1 MNVDLGKDFPNKE
14 NILLYQGD
22 TLAMGEYYVTYKGK
36 EKEGINQYY
45 EVEYLKAN
53 HNAGG
58 FTKEF
63 SLKPFI
69 QLNERMGNVS
79 EPATRHFLHKDIYT
93 HVTYAEMDNKNQV
106 DDEGYK
112 EPKKHML
119 AVGDT
124 IVLSNSLFSLME
136 IDKAVDKKANS
147 LNESDI
153 ALGLKLK
160 VTDINK
166 KDYFVEPLFIIRG
179 NGKITVPAEIEKLGL
194 KFDFTTID
202 TQANKFEVSL
212 SEKKTNSRDFI
223 IMKAL
228 IFPGIN
234 ILWIGCILMF
244 VGTWIAIRKQ
254 ISDLK
259 PAS

>member
-1 MNVDLGKDFPNKE
+1 
-14 NILLYQGD
+14 
-22 TLAMGEYYVTYKGK
+22 
-36 EKEGINQYY
+36 
-45 EVEYLKAN
+45 
-53 HNAGG
+53 
-58 FTKEF
+58 
-63 SLKPFI
+63 
-69 QLNERMGNVS
+69 MGNVS

-106 DDEGYK
+106 DEKGYK
-112 EPKKHML
+112 EPKKHLM

-124 IVLSNSLFSLME
+124 IVVSNSLFTLLE
-136 IDKAVDKKANS
+136 IDKEVDKKANS

-153 ALGLKLK
+153 ALGLKIK

-166 KDYFVEPLFIIRG
+166 NNYLTEPIFVIRG
-179 NGKITVPAEIEKLGL
+179 NEKITVPTEIEKLGL
-194 KFDFTTID
+194 KFDFTSID
-202 TQANKFEVSL
+202 TQANKFELSL
-212 SEKKTNSRDFI
+212 SEKKSNSRDFI

-259 PAS
+259 RAS